1 MKKIVLLISLVL
13 FITFTALSCVG
24 GSGNEDV
31 VDDFNVSGITVPS
44 SITVTKGDP
53 ITFSISANK
62 GPKSGDVVVLKSN
75 SSTLETVCQI
85 AALTSTSMSFNLKD
99 DFVSGYYTVYI

>member
-1 MKKIVLLISLVL
+1 MKKIFLLILSML
-13 FITFTALSCVG
+13 FIAFTAFSCG
-24 GSGNEDV
+24 GGGGNEEV

-53 ITFSISANK
+53 ITFSILASK
-62 GPKSGDVVVLKSN
+62 GPKSGDVVVLQSN

-85 AALTSTSMSFNLKD
+85 SALTSTSMSFNLPD
-99 DFVSGYYTVYI
+99 DFIQSAR